1 MKKALLSTLIVLSLI
16 SIGIVNSKA
25 YAAEKTTIYKVTRVA
40 TSAKLQLRAWPSNKS
55 RIKVSLPH
63 NAKDLTETGKKK
75 VIGKAKW
82 LEVNWKNKRG
92 WVNAHYLKKTGVLL
106 HKTTT
111 KSKNRI
117 ASSRNNKA
125 KNPAKTV
132 AKNRSVQRAK
142 VFKTPVKSL
151 DDKPEEY
158 GGNRYDQPTRVAA
171 TNTKTSL
178 ARNSTKK
185 GAILLCDGN
194 SPKYWNIKMD
204 VNSKNMHIKFAN
216 NKNFQIPIKYH
227 NWATARKVSMN
238 IGGNK
243 GRNIVDVNLE
253 KTDACNNGLTRTNF
267 TYEVNA
273 TINKNNFSGCCEA
286 VTQ

>member
-1 MKKALLSTLIVLSLI
+1 MAMKKALLSTLVVLSLI
-16 SIGIVNSKA
+16 SIDIVNSKT

-40 TSAKLQLRAWPSNKS
+40 SSAKLQLRAWPSNKS

-63 NAKDLTETGKKK
+63 NAKDLTETGKQK

-106 HKTTT
+106 QKTAH

-117 ASSRNNKA
+117 ASSRNNKS
-125 KNPAKTV
+125 KNSANTV
-132 AKNRSVQRAK
+132 ATTIKRVK
-142 VFKTPVKSL
+142 VFKAPVKSL

-158 GGNRYDQPTRVAA
+158 GGDRYDQPTQVVA
-171 TNTKTSL
+171 TNVKTSL
-178 ARNSTKK
+178 ARNNAKK

-204 VNSKNMHIKFAN
+204 VGGRNMHVKLAN
-216 NKNFQIPIKYH
+216 NNRFLIPIKYH
-227 NWATARKVSMN
+227 NWATEKKIRMN

>member
-1 MKKALLSTLIVLSLI
+1 MKKALLSTLVVLSLI
-16 SIGIVNSKA
+16 SIDIVNSKI
-25 YAAEKTTIYKVTRVA
+25 YAAEKTTIYKVIRVA
-40 TSAKLQLRAWPSNKS
+40 SSAKLQLRAWPSNKS
-55 RIKVSLPH
+55 RIKISLPH
-63 NAKDLTETGKKK
+63 NAKDLTETGKQK
-75 VIGKAKW
+75 VTGKAKW
-82 LEVNWKNKRG
+82 LEVNWKKNRG

-106 HKTTT
+106 QKSTH

-117 ASSRNNKA
+117 ASSRNNKS
-125 KNPAKTV
+125 KNSDKTV
-132 AKNRSVQRAK
+132 VRSIEPTK
-142 VFKTPVKSL
+142 VFKAPVKSL
-151 DDKPEEY
+151 ADKPEEY
-158 GGNRYDQPTRVAA
+158 GGDRYDQPTRVVA

-178 ARNSTKK
+178 ARNNPNK
-185 GAILLCDGN
+185 GTILLCDGN
-194 SPKYWNIKMD
+194 NPKYWNIKMD

-238 IGGNK
+238 IGGSK
-243 GRNIVDVNLE
+243 GRNVVDVSLE